1 MKSIC
6 IKTNNDEIL
15 EFLNKK
21 LLKLDLDSVYTSNNE
36 FKLYKNIIV
45 HYKGNDTVCFYD
57 KLSAILTDSIISFYQ
72 KKLLKRILEYN
83 YFYFNSGEKREI
95 INIAEDFIENDIL
108 SSEDNYFSVYG
119 AVLDYIMENKSI
131 VLEGFVNFRL
141 SNYMK
146 DLDYIIDLSVNKYIT
161 DKEYLEF
168 VNMLK
173 LYVSLTPSK
182 SSLVH
187 LIYLGGDSILL
198 DKDKNVIPLE
208 DENLNAKYL
217 SDISFSA
224 NDYALNTL
232 LNLTPKRIIIHLMD
246 NRKCDEFINTLKL
259 IFDKRLEICS
269 SCELCKLYDIR
280 TMKT

>member
-1 MKSIC
+1 MKSLC
-6 IKTNNDEIL
+6 IKINNDEIL
-15 EFLNKK
+15 EFLNEK
-21 LLKLDLDSVYTSNNE
+21 LLKLDLNSVYTSNNK

-45 HYKGNDTVCFYD
+45 HYKGSDTVCFYD
-57 KLSAILTDSIISFYQ
+57 KLSAILTDTIISFYE

-83 YFYFNSGEKREI
+83 YFYFNSGEKKEI
-95 INIAEDFIENDIL
+95 INIAEDFIEGDIL
-108 SSEDNYFSVYG
+108 SSEDNYFSIYG
-119 AVLDYIMENKSI
+119 AVLDYIIENKSI

-146 DLDYIIDLSVNKYIT
+146 NLDYIIDLSVNKYIT

-173 LYVSLTPSK
+173 LYVNLTPPK
-182 SSLVH
+182 SPIVH

-198 DKDKNVIPLE
+198 DKDRNVIPLE

-217 SDISFSA
+217 SDITFSA

-232 LNLTPKRIIIHLMD
+232 LNLTPKRIVIHLMD
-246 NRKCDEFINTLKL
+246 GKSDEFINTLKL
-259 IFDKRLEICS
+259 IFDKRFEICS
-269 SCELCKLYDIR
+269 SCELCKLYKINFN
-280 TMKT
+280 